1 MTALPSAIRDGF
13 VTFVAVWYH
22 LQGLATPRCHLDIA
36 EWLEARWKAGERQ
49 LLLLAFR
56 AAGKSTL
63 VGLFCAWLLY
73 RDADL
78 RILVLAA
85 EQALAGKMVRNV
97 RRILEQHPFTAAMR
111 PARADQWASD
121 RFTVERRLELRDPSM
136 LARGIG
142 GNVTGSRAEVVICDD
157 VEVPGT
163 CDTAPKRAD
172 LRDRLGEI
180 DYLLVPG
187 GLQLYVGTPHSY
199 YTIYAAEPRRELGEE
214 RAFLAGFRRFELP
227 VLDAA
232 GRSAWPERYPEARI
246 AALRRRS
253 GPARFSSQMLLKPVS
268 IHDSRLDP
276 DKLRLYDAELVYGE
290 ANGLARL
297 SLLGRPLAS
306 ASAWWDPAYGAPGKG
321 DASVVAAVFSDA
333 EGRRYLHRIAY
344 LQHDPELAR
353 EIDEASQLCRQV
365 AAFLKAGHLPAVTL
379 ETNGVGRF
387 LPGLL
392 RRELAAAE
400 VPAAVIETASRW
412 PKAERIVEAFD
423 ALLAAGALYAHR
435 QVWSTPFIEEMREW
449 RPDKAAQAR
458 DDGLDAVSGCLLSEP
473 LRLPRKPFAGR
484 QAWRGG
490 PEGGH
495 RALPGSFD
503 I

>member
-1 MTALPSAIRDGF
+1 MTALATRDRF

-22 LQGLATPRCHLDIA
+22 LQDLATPRFHLTIA
-36 EWLEARWKAGERQ
+36 EWLEARWREGKRE
-49 LLLLAFR
+49 LVLLAFR

-73 RDADL
+73 RDAEL

-85 EQALAGKMVRNV
+85 DQALAGKMVRNV
-97 RRILEQHPFTAAMR
+97 RRILERHPFTAALR

-121 RFTVERRLELRDPSM
+121 RFTVERGRELRDPSM
-136 LARGIG
+136 LAQGIG
-142 GNVTGSRAEVVICDD
+142 GNITGSRAEVVICDD
-157 VEVPGT
+157 VEVPNT

-172 LRDRLGEI
+172 LREKLAEI
-180 DYLLVPG
+180 DYVLVPG

-199 YTIYAAEPRRELGEE
+199 YTIYATEPRREIGEE
-214 RAFLAGFRRFELP
+214 RPFLDGFARLELP
-227 VLDAA
+227 LLDAA
-232 GRSAWPERYPEARI
+232 GRCLWPERFSAEKI
-246 AALRRRS
+246 AEIRTRS
-253 GPARFSSQMLLKPVS
+253 GPGKFNSQLLLKPVD
-268 IHDSRLDP
+268 IRDSRLDP
-276 DKLRLYDAELVYGE
+276 DRIRLYDAELVYAEG
-290 ANGLARL
+290 NRQARL
-297 SLLGRPLAS
+297 SLLDRPLVS
-306 ASAWWDPAYGAPGKG
+306 ASAWWDPAYGAPGTG

-344 LQHDPELAR
+344 LQHDPALVGQV
-353 EIDEASQLCRQV
+353 DEATQLCRQV
-365 AAFLKAGHLPAVTL
+365 AAFLKASYLPAVTL

-400 VPAAVIETASRW
+400 VPAAVIETASRR

-423 ALLAAGALYAHR
+423 ALLAAGALHAHR
-435 QVWSTPFIEEMREW
+435 QVWTTPFIQEMREW
-449 RPDKAAQAR
+449 RPDKAARAR

-473 LRLPRKPFAGR
+473 IRLPRKPFDGR

-490 PEGGH
+490 TH
-495 RALPGSFD
+495 RALPGRFD